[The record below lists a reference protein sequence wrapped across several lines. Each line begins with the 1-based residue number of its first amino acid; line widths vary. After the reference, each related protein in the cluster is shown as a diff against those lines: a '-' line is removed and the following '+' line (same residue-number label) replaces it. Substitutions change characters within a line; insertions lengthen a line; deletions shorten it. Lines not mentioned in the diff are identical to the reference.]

1 MSYLI
6 QLIDLL
12 KANYIW
18 YSILLV
24 IFSLIGYEI
33 AKYEL
38 AFVFVF
44 VGMTFLGYMLGYY
57 PQWFLYFIVLAMITF
72 SLISKPK
79 FNGWR
84 I

>member
-1 MSYLI
+1 MSYLF

-12 KANYIW
+12 KINYIW
-18 YSILLV
+18 FTILEVTLA
-24 IFSLIGYEI
+24 LIGYEI

-38 AFVFVF
+38 AFVFVL
-44 VGMTFLGYMLGYY
+44 VGMTILGSFLGYY
-57 PQWFLYFIVLAMITF
+57 PEWLIYFMVMGMIAF